1 MLVSKINRVEHI
13 GWDNNSGG
21 FKRVCHQIFSLAHRD
36 AYRSAYSCALF
47 AAFCETSKRLEN
59 VWFFG
64 GVLAKPAAEKGF
76 AAADRKARWWRHPRH
91 RATDRPR
98 VIFST
103 QKLAGSQKGF
113 HRGWQ
118 AGTVQGM
125 MMMMMCKMF
134 INNRKS

>member
-64 GVLAKPAAEKGF
+64 GCSLNQRQRRDSQPLTAKHTGG
-76 AAADRKARWWRHPRH
+76 
-91 RATDRPR
+91 ATLDIVPQTGRE
-98 VIFST
+98 
-103 QKLAGSQKGF
+103 
-113 HRGWQ
+113 
-118 AGTVQGM
+118 
-125 MMMMMCKMF
+125 
-134 INNRKS
+134 